1 MPRAHYLHVTHDFA
15 KPVGPVF
22 EHLAEHE
29 NLGRLFGA
37 EVKRLNDGDTDRNGV
52 GSRRRLQVGPTPP
65 FEETVTE
72 FVPNERIE
80 YRITKGSPLKG
91 HVGTMRFSERPG
103 GGSHLDYRIRLS
115 SPVPGLTLAVKA
127 SLTKSIEENLPK
139 VDAVA

>member
-15 KPVGPVF
+15 KQVGPVF
-22 EHLAEHE
+22 EHLSEHE
-29 NLGRLFGA
+29 NLGGLFGA
-37 EVKRLNDGDTDRNGV
+37 KVERLNDGDTDRNGV
-52 GSRRRLQVGPTPP
+52 GSRRRLQVGPAPP

-91 HVGTMRFSERPG
+91 HVGTMRFSDLPG
-103 GGSHLDYRIRLS
+103 GGSHLDYKIRLS

-127 SLTKSIEENLPK
+127 SLTKSIGQNLPK
-139 VDAVA
+139 VDAAA